1 MKRFILLSALVV
13 VFAGFAFA
21 GDIKTLD
28 FTNQTN
34 YQWSF
39 QEGDAIRFDFKGMDN
54 KIVVRKIDQ
63 LEKRIDITVFV
74 EGAEVPFYQAVSS
87 KFKIDLDFDRDDVN
101 DMEVRLY
108 GFQKNNTGVLL
119 VNALSSFEKEE
130 EAVTSTFAF
139 SNLWDLEKLKNYLKT
154 YLLYVIL
161 GALVLLLLVVER
173 RTILKSYRRIK
184 RGFRI

>member
-1 MKRFILLSALVV
+1 MKKFILLFTLI
-13 VFAGFAFA
+13 VFSSFILS

-39 QEGDAIRFDFKGMDN
+39 QEGNAIRFDFKGMDN
-54 KIVVRKIDQ
+54 KIVVRKIDP

-119 VNALSSFEKEE
+119 VNGLSSFEKEE
-130 EAVTSTFAF
+130 ETVTSTFAF
-139 SNLWDLEKLKNYLKT
+139 CNLWDFEKLKSYFKT

-161 GALVLLLLVVER
+161 GALVLLLLIVER